1 MGNDKGKKKEE
12 TSRDKPIDFK
22 KALLVLAVVVL
33 AIGLTL
39 AGLWVS
45 KKYNEHNAWM
55 TDYNSMI
62 VNLRSLHVDISSNN
76 RVLLDQQ
83 ADIDEL
89 TAQNTALENELATS
103 RHNLEELERIE
114 RERTELQATLE
125 RLEEYRGNE
134 YSLFAGWSLNECQEI
149 MIHLFNSYRVF
160 ISENESEFPNLTDGD
175 KIFLFPDFY
184 PGSGMNP
191 QGDAKHNA
199 RVAFMGSLFS
209 TVIRDGRV
217 HLLDIP
223 HEPSQDLAELLITL
237 SIHRIMNIT
246 EDNIPDD
253 VNFETIF
260 DPELFDC
267 IHFTRDEYDNL
278 GRFPSIEDPEELL
291 SVSDCFALGDTRL
304 CII

>member
-1 MGNDKGKKKEE
+1 
-12 TSRDKPIDFK
+12 
-22 KALLVLAVVVL
+22 VLAVVVFL
-33 AIGLTL
+33 VILVIALVL
-39 AGLWVS
+39 AGSWVF
-45 KKYNEHNAWM
+45 KKYNEHKALM
-55 TDYNSMI
+55 TDYKYMI
-62 VNLRSLHVDISSNN
+62 VNLGNLQVDISNN
-76 RVLLDQQ
+76 NKVLSANQ
-83 ADIDEL
+83 AAIDEL
-89 TAQNTALENELATS
+89 TEQNTALETELVTS
-103 RHNLEELERIE
+103 RHDIDELERIE

-149 MIHLFNSYRVF
+149 MIHLYDSYREF
-160 ISENESEFPNLTDGD
+160 ITENESEFPDLTYGD
-175 KIFLFPDFY
+175 KLFLFPDFY
-184 PGSGMNP
+184 HGTGANP

-223 HEPSQDLAELLITL
+223 HEPSQDLAELLFAL

-260 DPELFDC
+260 DPEIYDC
-267 IHFTRDEYDNL
+267 IHFSEDEYDNV
-278 GRFPSIEDPEELL
+278 GRFSSIDNPEVLL
-291 SVSDCFALGDTRL
+291 TVGECVAGETLR
-304 CII
+304 CVV